1 MARLLDWDNAPKTYN
16 ARVVQEANEAAGW
29 LNREYTSLNI
39 HSHDDLK
46 NSVRRA
52 IDTLHDQ
59 KLSFALYMLA
69 YQEGLQEPG
78 VISFVDVEN
87 ALWLMQNPDY
97 GIPEKPATPS
107 VEKYNPSWFRK
118 P

>member
-78 VISFVDVEN
+78 
-87 ALWLMQNPDY
+87 
-97 GIPEKPATPS
+97 G
-107 VEKYNPSWFRK
+107 
-118 P
+118 

>member
-1 MARLLDWDNAPKTYN
+1 MAMLIDWDKAPKTYS

-46 NSVRRA
+46 NNVLRV
-52 IDTLHDQ
+52 IENLHFE
-59 KLSFALYMLA
+59 KLSYALYMLA
-69 YQEGLQEPG
+69 YHEGLQEPG

-87 ALWLMQNPDY
+87 ALWLMQNPAY
-97 GIPEKPATPS
+97 GIPQKPATPS

-118 P
+118 R